1 MTMEMSLWQGNA
13 RLVMDDD
20 GNEFMAR
27 QCEVRDG

>member
-13 RLVMDDD
+13 RLEMDDV

-27 QCEVRDG
+27 QCEAKD